1 MSDKIHI
8 LYKGKSYI
16 ISNKYDEDYNSFI
29 ERAWFIV
36 KNYDKK
42 TRDELEN
49 LSRIYIEKKIL
60 NVDYSDNINNEL
72 KFLDVQ

>member
-16 ISNKYDEDYNSFI
+16 FSNKYDEDYSSFI
-29 ERAWFIV
+29 ERVWFIV
-36 KNYDKK
+36 KNYNKK

-49 LSRIYIEKKIL
+49 LSRIYIQKKIL
-60 NVDYSDNINNEL
+60 NVNYSDIINNEF
-72 KFLDVQ
+72 KFLEF